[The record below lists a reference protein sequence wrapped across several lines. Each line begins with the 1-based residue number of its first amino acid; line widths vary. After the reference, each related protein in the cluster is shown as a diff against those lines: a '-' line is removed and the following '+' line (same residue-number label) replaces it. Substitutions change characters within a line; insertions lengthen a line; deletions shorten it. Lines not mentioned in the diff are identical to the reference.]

1 MNSAEASRKLEQEL
15 GKDFHGSTLFRDE
28 ISVAIPQSR
37 IKDALKFCK
46 ETLNFDY
53 LVDLSGIDNMGE
65 NPRYAVVYEL
75 YSYSHGCHLRIKT
88 GVDEA
93 DRELP
98 SVVDLWPT
106 ANWHEREA
114 YDMLG
119 ITFAGHP
126 DLRRILMWEGYPF
139 FPLRKDFP
147 LAGKPSEMPDVAF
160 SETAPL
166 EGGPF
171 VTSPTSAGTD
181 KREPRSRESDS

>member
-1 MNSAEASRKLEQEL
+1 MDSIEASEKIEQEL
-15 GKDFHGSTLFRDE
+15 GKEFHGRTLFRDE
-28 ISVAIPQSR
+28 VSVTIAPSR
-37 IKDALKFCK
+37 IKDALTFCK
-46 ETLNFDY
+46 EVLHFNY
-53 LVDLSGIDNMGE
+53 LVDLAGIDNMGDD
-65 NPRYAVVYEL
+65 PRYEVVYEL
-75 YSYSHGCHLRIKT
+75 YSYNHGCHLRIKT

-119 ITFAGHP
+119 LTFTGHP

-160 SETAPL
+160 SEAAPL

-171 VTSPTSAGTD
+171 VPSPTSAGTD
-181 KREPRSRESDS
+181 KREPRSRELDS